1 MSESSLSS
9 PSSVTRDRI
18 VDELARIAFADIRDF
33 VRWDAGGLRLLD
45 SDALTSG
52 QAACVAE
59 VVETSG
65 RGVRVKLH
73 GKLAALAALSR
84 HLAGREPA
92 AAARRVVV
100 VTCVPEPDPPQPGDG
115 QVPDETAGG

>member
-1 MSESSLSS
+1 MSYASLSS
-9 PSSVTRDRI
+9 SPITTDRI

-33 VRWDAGGLRLLD
+33 VRWDASGLRLLD
-45 SDALTSG
+45 SDALTPG

-73 GKLAALAALSR
+73 GKLPALAALSR
-84 HLAGREPA
+84 HVAGRESA
-92 AAARRVVV
+92 TARRVVV
-100 VTCVPEPDPPQPGDG
+100 VTCVPEPEPPQPGDG
-115 QVPDETAGG
+115 QVPDETTGG